1 MLNTN
6 GSLKANLVMPLQMA
20 VEQRAEDWTVPGPQ
34 PVSPESL
41 ELVARRTL
49 PIVSLSPYISR
60 AVEAAAGSSREM
72 RKRSLRLTDKLKLRS
87 RSKARGGLQ
96 ALETVEGTEKLQGTE
111 RKVPLA
117 LLKHYYVCVQRC

>member
-1 MLNTN
+1 MLNTK
-6 GSLKANLVMPLQMA
+6 GSLKANLGMPLQTA
-20 VEQRAEDWTVPGPQ
+20 VKPPAEDWTVPGTQ
-34 PVSPESL
+34 PVSAESL

-72 RKRSLRLTDKLKLRS
+72 RKRSLSLTDKLKLRS

-96 ALETVEGTEKLQGTE
+96 ALETMQGTAKLQGTE

-117 LLKHYYVCVQRC
+117 CL